1 MGNSRTKNRPSKMN
15 PLCKCV
21 YINFTEE
28 VNVIWYINEAQKI
41 TFLFAISYLKGDLLW
56 VFLLCGFARN
66 VAG

>member
-1 MGNSRTKNRPSKMN
+1 MN